1 MNLKPPVIECAQ
13 NCEIKEIEERLK
25 RLLHLYGERV
35 KELNCLYEIS
45 ELIEKP
51 GLSLAEILQ
60 GIVEL
65 IPPAWQYLEIT
76 HARIIVEN
84 QEFKTENFR
93 ETRWEL
99 TSEINAYGKVIGS
112 VGVYYSEEM
121 PSSHEGPFLEEE
133 RRLLNFISKRVN
145 GVIERHIAENKTQK
159 PHTEDFLSEAVYEN
173 EIMLQV
179 NLKISKLL
187 LHYILRLC
195 EQLDLRPDDFI
206 QSALM
211 FSLNELMGAIE
222 HGEETYIY

>member
-13 NCEIKEIEERLK
+13 NCDIEEIEDRLK
-25 RLLHLYGERV
+25 RLLLLYGERV

-45 ELIEKP
+45 RLIERP
-51 GLSLAEILQ
+51 GFSLAEILQ

-65 IPPAWQYLEIT
+65 IPPAWQYPEIT
-76 HARIIVEN
+76 HARIIVED

-93 ETRWEL
+93 ETRWGL
-99 TSEINAYGKVIGS
+99 NSEINAYGKVIGS

-133 RRLLNFISKRVN
+133 TRLLNVISERVD
-145 GVIERHIAENKTQK
+145 GIIERHMSEKETRNLN
-159 PHTEDFLSEAVYEN
+159 TEDFLSEAVDGN

-195 EQLDLRPDDFI
+195 EQLDLKPDDFI